1 MPKFRVMCS
10 ETVWYVLRLKPT
22 AEEAREYGGDRYGG
36 SWRAYDG
43 ANFEIDKYCPGA
55 NSMNL
60 TQIKAEILTGTF
72 DNAELQELMET
83 VQYARAQLGKTV
95 KRQLQP
101 GVSVSFVSNRSGQRV
116 LGTVE
121 RVAIKN
127 IVVRTHLGLY
137 RVPANMIEVV

>member
-1 MPKFRVMCS
+1 
-10 ETVWYVLRLKPT
+10 
-22 AEEAREYGGDRYGG
+22 
-36 SWRAYDG
+36 
-43 ANFEIDKYCPGA
+43 
-55 NSMNL
+55 MNL
-60 TQIKAEILTGTF
+60 MQIKAEILTANLT
-72 DNAELQELMET
+72 NAELQDLIET
-83 VQYARAQLGKTV
+83 VQYARAQLGKSV

-137 RVPANMIEVV
+137 RVPANMIEVA

>member
-1 MPKFRVMCS
+1 
-10 ETVWYVLRLKPT
+10 
-22 AEEAREYGGDRYGG
+22 
-36 SWRAYDG
+36 
-43 ANFEIDKYCPGA
+43 
-55 NSMNL
+55 MNL
-60 TQIKAEILTGTF
+60 TQIKAEILTANLT
-72 DNAELQELMET
+72 NAELQELIET
-83 VQYARAQLGKTV
+83 VQYARAQLGKSV

>member
-1 MPKFRVMCS
+1 
-10 ETVWYVLRLKPT
+10 
-22 AEEAREYGGDRYGG
+22 
-36 SWRAYDG
+36 
-43 ANFEIDKYCPGA
+43 
-55 NSMNL
+55 MNL
-60 TQIKAEILTGTF
+60 TQIKAEILTGGF
-72 DNAELQELMET
+72 DNSQLQELMET

-101 GVSVSFVSNRSGQRV
+101 GAAVSFVSNRSGQRV

>member
-1 MPKFRVMCS
+1 
-10 ETVWYVLRLKPT
+10 
-22 AEEAREYGGDRYGG
+22 
-36 SWRAYDG
+36 
-43 ANFEIDKYCPGA
+43 
-55 NSMNL
+55 MNL
-60 TQIKAEILTGTF
+60 NQIKAEILTGGF
-72 DNAELQELMET
+72 DNADLQELIET

-121 RVAIKN
+121 RVSIKN

>member
-1 MPKFRVMCS
+1 
-10 ETVWYVLRLKPT
+10 
-22 AEEAREYGGDRYGG
+22 
-36 SWRAYDG
+36 
-43 ANFEIDKYCPGA
+43 
-55 NSMNL
+55 MNL
-60 TQIKAEILTGTF
+60 TQIKAEILTGGF
-72 DNAELQELMET
+72 DNAELRELIDT
-83 VQYARAQLGKTV
+83 VQYARAQLGKDI

>member
-1 MPKFRVMCS
+1 
-10 ETVWYVLRLKPT
+10 
-22 AEEAREYGGDRYGG
+22 
-36 SWRAYDG
+36 
-43 ANFEIDKYCPGA
+43 
-55 NSMNL
+55 MNL
-60 TQIKAEILTGTF
+60 NQIKAEILTAQLT
-72 DNAELQELMET
+72 NAELQELMET

-101 GVSVSFVSNRSGQRV
+101 GVSVSFVSNRSGQRI

-137 RVPANMIEVV
+137 RVPANMIEVTE

>member
-1 MPKFRVMCS
+1 
-10 ETVWYVLRLKPT
+10 
-22 AEEAREYGGDRYGG
+22 
-36 SWRAYDG
+36 
-43 ANFEIDKYCPGA
+43 
-55 NSMNL
+55 MNL
-60 TQIKAEILTGTF
+60 TQIKAEILTAKLT
-72 DNAELQELMET
+72 NAELQELIET

-137 RVPANMIEVV
+137 RVPANMIEVA

>member
-1 MPKFRVMCS
+1 
-10 ETVWYVLRLKPT
+10 
-22 AEEAREYGGDRYGG
+22 
-36 SWRAYDG
+36 
-43 ANFEIDKYCPGA
+43 
-55 NSMNL
+55 MNL
-60 TQIKAEILTGTF
+60 TQIKAEILTARLT
-72 DNAELQELMET
+72 NAELQELIET

-101 GVSVSFVSNRSGQRV
+101 GVNVSFVSNRSGQRV

-137 RVPANMIEVV
+137 RVPANMIEVA

>member
-1 MPKFRVMCS
+1 
-10 ETVWYVLRLKPT
+10 
-22 AEEAREYGGDRYGG
+22 
-36 SWRAYDG
+36 
-43 ANFEIDKYCPGA
+43 
-55 NSMNL
+55 MNL
-60 TQIKAEILTGTF
+60 TQIKAEILTGGF
-72 DNAELQELMET
+72 DNSQLQELMET

-137 RVPANMIEVV
+137 RVPANMIEVVE

>member
-1 MPKFRVMCS
+1 
-10 ETVWYVLRLKPT
+10 
-22 AEEAREYGGDRYGG
+22 
-36 SWRAYDG
+36 
-43 ANFEIDKYCPGA
+43 
-55 NSMNL
+55 MNL
-60 TQIKAEILTGTF
+60 NQIKAEILTGGF
-72 DNAELQELMET
+72 DNAGLQELMET

-101 GVSVSFVSNRSGQRV
+101 GASVSFVSNRSGQRV

>member
-1 MPKFRVMCS
+1 
-10 ETVWYVLRLKPT
+10 
-22 AEEAREYGGDRYGG
+22 
-36 SWRAYDG
+36 
-43 ANFEIDKYCPGA
+43 
-55 NSMNL
+55 MNL
-60 TQIKAEILTGTF
+60 NQIKAEILTGGF
-72 DNAELQELMET
+72 DNAGLQELMET

-127 IVVRTHLGLY
+127 IVVRTALGLY
-137 RVPANMIEVV
+137 RVPANMIEMA

>member
-1 MPKFRVMCS
+1 
-10 ETVWYVLRLKPT
+10 
-22 AEEAREYGGDRYGG
+22 
-36 SWRAYDG
+36 
-43 ANFEIDKYCPGA
+43 
-55 NSMNL
+55 MNL
-60 TQIKAEILTGTF
+60 NQIKAEILTAQLT
-72 DNAELQELMET
+72 NAELQELMET

-101 GVSVSFVSNRSGQRV
+101 GVNVSFVSNRSGQRV

>member
-1 MPKFRVMCS
+1 
-10 ETVWYVLRLKPT
+10 
-22 AEEAREYGGDRYGG
+22 
-36 SWRAYDG
+36 
-43 ANFEIDKYCPGA
+43 
-55 NSMNL
+55 MNL
-60 TQIKAEILTGTF
+60 TQIKAEILTAQLT
-72 DNAELQELMET
+72 NAELQDLMET

-101 GVSVSFVSNRSGQRV
+101 GASVSFVSNRSGQKI

>member
-1 MPKFRVMCS
+1 
-10 ETVWYVLRLKPT
+10 
-22 AEEAREYGGDRYGG
+22 
-36 SWRAYDG
+36 
-43 ANFEIDKYCPGA
+43 
-55 NSMNL
+55 MNL
-60 TQIKAEILTGTF
+60 NQIKAEILTAQLT
-72 DNAELQELMET
+72 NAELQDLMET

-101 GVSVSFVSNRSGQRV
+101 GASVSFVSNRSGQRI

-137 RVPANMIEVV
+137 RVPANMIEVTE

>member
-1 MPKFRVMCS
+1 
-10 ETVWYVLRLKPT
+10 
-22 AEEAREYGGDRYGG
+22 
-36 SWRAYDG
+36 
-43 ANFEIDKYCPGA
+43 
-55 NSMNL
+55 MNL
-60 TQIKAEILTGTF
+60 NQIKAEILTAQLT
-72 DNAELQELMET
+72 NSELQELMET

-127 IVVRTHLGLY
+127 VVVRTHQGLY
-137 RVPANMIEVV
+137 RVPANMLEVA

>member
-1 MPKFRVMCS
+1 
-10 ETVWYVLRLKPT
+10 
-22 AEEAREYGGDRYGG
+22 
-36 SWRAYDG
+36 
-43 ANFEIDKYCPGA
+43 
-55 NSMNL
+55 MNL
-60 TQIKAEILTGTF
+60 TQIKAEILTANLT
-72 DNAELQELMET
+72 NAELQELIET
-83 VQYARAQLGKTV
+83 VQYARAQLGKSV

-101 GVSVSFVSNRSGQRV
+101 GVNVSFVSNRSGQRV

>member
-1 MPKFRVMCS
+1 
-10 ETVWYVLRLKPT
+10 
-22 AEEAREYGGDRYGG
+22 
-36 SWRAYDG
+36 
-43 ANFEIDKYCPGA
+43 
-55 NSMNL
+55 MNL
-60 TQIKAEILTGTF
+60 TQIKAEILTANLT
-72 DNAELQELMET
+72 NAELQELIET

>member
-1 MPKFRVMCS
+1 
-10 ETVWYVLRLKPT
+10 
-22 AEEAREYGGDRYGG
+22 
-36 SWRAYDG
+36 
-43 ANFEIDKYCPGA
+43 
-55 NSMNL
+55 MNL
-60 TQIKAEILTGTF
+60 TQIKAEILTAKLT
-72 DNAELQELMET
+72 NAELQELIET

-101 GVSVSFVSNRSGQRV
+101 GASVSFVSNRSGQRV

>member
-1 MPKFRVMCS
+1 
-10 ETVWYVLRLKPT
+10 
-22 AEEAREYGGDRYGG
+22 
-36 SWRAYDG
+36 
-43 ANFEIDKYCPGA
+43 
-55 NSMNL
+55 MNL
-60 TQIKAEILTGTF
+60 NQIKAEILTAQLT
-72 DNAELQELMET
+72 NAELQELIET

-137 RVPANMIEVV
+137 RVPANMIEVTE

>member
-1 MPKFRVMCS
+1 
-10 ETVWYVLRLKPT
+10 
-22 AEEAREYGGDRYGG
+22 
-36 SWRAYDG
+36 
-43 ANFEIDKYCPGA
+43 
-55 NSMNL
+55 MNL
-60 TQIKAEILTGTF
+60 TQIKAEILTAKLT
-72 DNAELQELMET
+72 NAELQELMET